1 MIKPVRQFK
10 IQNKKM
16 LSQEENDLLTRTGP
30 GTPGG
35 NLLRHYWQPVALAE
49 ELPANSAPLALR
61 IMSEDL
67 VLFRDDDGKLGLLGL
82 HCSHRRADLSYG
94 RVENGGLRC
103 LYHGWLFDRHG
114 NCLEQPCEAPGKSF
128 CEKVRHPAYPCQ
140 ERAGIIFAY
149 MGSDEPPLFPRYE
162 PFLAPA
168 GHLLVTKI
176 FHECNYFQAN
186 EGNLD
191 PSHVSYLHRQANV
204 PENLKR
210 TVQGSDGKLPLALYE
225 TDVAP
230 DIEAEETDYG
240 VRIFAL
246 RKTEDARTFMRVT
259 NFILPNMATI
269 PGPMSGDGYNLYWHV
284 PIDDTHHWRYDIVF
298 RRSAPMEE
306 KDIRRNQ
313 EILDE
318 LTPDYRPKRNRA
330 NRYLQDREA
339 MKTWSF
345 SGMGR
350 IFNVQDSAI
359 VEGSGP
365 IADRTQEFLGSS
377 DRAIIA
383 VRRQVLRAIRDVQAG
398 REAPHVIRDAHV
410 NRFAHLM
417 VVSEVITDGSDWQNF
432 WKKKLAAIE

>member
-1 MIKPVRQFK
+1 
-10 IQNKKM
+10 M
-16 LSQEENDLLTRTGP
+16 LSQEDNELLTRTGP

-35 NLLRHYWQPVALAE
+35 NLLRRYWHPVALAE
-49 ELPANSAPLALR
+49 ELPPDGAPLPVR
-61 IMSEDL
+61 ILSEDL
-67 VLFRDDDGKLGLLGL
+67 VLFRDHHGQLGLIGL

-94 RVENGGLRC
+94 RVESGGLRC

-114 NCLEQPCEAPGKSF
+114 NCLEQPCEPPDKRF
-128 CEKVRHPAYPCQ
+128 CEKVRHPAYPCHEQ
-140 ERAGIIFAY
+140 AGIIFSY
-149 MGSDEPPLFPRYE
+149 MGPGEPPLFPAYE
-162 PFLAPA
+162 PLLAPK

-176 FHECNYFQAN
+176 YHECNYFQAN

-191 PSHVSYLHRQANV
+191 PSHVSYLHRQGNV

-210 TVQGSDGKLPLALYE
+210 PVAGTGGKLPLALYE
-225 TDVAP
+225 ADMAP
-230 DIEAEETDYG
+230 QIDAEETDYG
-240 VRIFAL
+240 VRIFST
-246 RKTEDARTFMRVT
+246 RSIEQNRTFFRVT
-259 NFILPNMATI
+259 NFIIPNKATI

-318 LTPDYRPKRNRA
+318 LGPGYRPLRNKE
-330 NRYLQDREA
+330 NRYLQDRES

-350 IFNVQDSAI
+350 IFNTQDTAI

-365 IADRTQEFLGSS
+365 IVDRTREFLGPS

-383 VRRQVLRAIRDVQAG
+383 ARRQMLRAIRELQAG
-398 REAPHVIRDAHV
+398 REALHVVRSEQK
-410 NRFAHLM
+410 NRFPDLT
-417 VVSEVITDGSDWQNF
+417 VVSEVIDGTDWQTH
-432 WKKKLAAIE
+432 WKNKLAAMR

>member
-1 MIKPVRQFK
+1 
-10 IQNKKM
+10 M

>member
-1 MIKPVRQFK
+1 
-10 IQNKKM
+10 M
-16 LSQEENDLLTRTGP
+16 LSQQENELLTRTGP

-35 NLLRHYWQPVALAE
+35 NLLRRYWQPVALTE
-49 ELPANSAPLALR
+49 QLPANGAPLPVR

-67 VLFRDDDGKLGLLGL
+67 VLFRDDQGEIGLLGL

-94 RVENGGLRC
+94 RVERGGLRC

-114 NCLEQPCEAPGKSF
+114 NCLEQPCEPPGKRF
-128 CEKVRHPAYPCQ
+128 CEKVHHPAYPCQ
-140 ERAGIIFAY
+140 ERSGIIFAY
-149 MGSDEPPLFPRYE
+149 LGPGEPPLFPAYE
-162 PFLAPA
+162 PFLAPP
-168 GHLLVTKI
+168 GHVLVTKI

-210 TVQGSDGKLPLALYE
+210 PVEGSGGKLPLALYE
-225 TDVAP
+225 ADMAP
-230 DIEAEETDYG
+230 EIDAEETDYG
-240 VRIFAL
+240 VRIIST
-246 RKTEDARTFMRVT
+246 RNVDDGRTFFRVT
-259 NFILPNMATI
+259 NFIMPNKATI

-306 KDIRRNQ
+306 KDIQRNQ

-318 LTPDYRPKRNRA
+318 LDPDYRPKRNKG
-330 NRYLQDREA
+330 NRYMQDRES

-350 IFNVQDSAI
+350 IFNVQDTAI

-365 IADRTQEFLGSS
+365 IVDRAKEFLGPS

-383 VRRQVLRAIRDVQAG
+383 ARRQILRAIRDVEVG
-398 REAPHVIRDAHV
+398 REAPHVLRSAEK
-410 NRFAHLM
+410 NRFPDLM
-417 VVSEVITDGSDWQNF
+417 VVSEVITGGSDWRIH
-432 WKKKLAAIE
+432 WKNKLAALR

>member
-1 MIKPVRQFK
+1 
-10 IQNKKM
+10 M
-16 LSQEENDLLTRTGP
+16 LSQEENELLARTGP

-35 NLLRHYWQPVALAE
+35 NLLRRYWQPVALTE
-49 ELPANSAPLALR
+49 ELPANGAPLPVR
-61 IMSEDL
+61 ILSEDL
-67 VLFRDDDGKLGLLGL
+67 VLFRDHRGNLGLLGL

-114 NCLEQPCEAPGKSF
+114 NCLEQPCEPPAKRF
-128 CEKVRHPAYPCQ
+128 CEKVHHPAYPCD
-140 ERAGIIFAY
+140 ERSGIIFAY
-149 MGSDEPPLFPRYE
+149 MGPGEPPLFPAYE
-162 PFLAPA
+162 PFIAPP
-168 GHLLVTKI
+168 GHVLVTKI

-191 PSHVSYLHRQANV
+191 PSHVSYLHRQGDV

-210 TVQGSDGKLPLALYE
+210 PVAGSGGKLPLALYE
-225 TDVAP
+225 ADMAP
-230 DIEAEETDYG
+230 EIDAEETDYG
-240 VRIFAL
+240 VRIFSI
-246 RKTEDARTFMRVT
+246 RSPEEDRVFFRVT
-259 NFILPNMATI
+259 NFIIPNKATI

-298 RRSAPMEE
+298 RRSAPLEE

-318 LTPDYRPKRNRA
+318 LGPDYRPKRNRS
-330 NRYLQDREA
+330 NRYLQDRES

-350 IFNVQDSAI
+350 IFNVQDTAI

-365 IADRTQEFLGSS
+365 IVDRTKEFLGPS

-383 VRRQVLRAIRDVQAG
+383 ARRQVLRAIRAVEAG
-398 REAPHVIRDAHV
+398 GEAPHVARSAEK
-410 NRFAHLM
+410 NRYPHLM
-417 VVSEVITDGSDWQNF
+417 VISEVIAGGSDWRIH
-432 WKKKLAAIE
+432 WKNKLAALR

>member
-1 MIKPVRQFK
+1 
-10 IQNKKM
+10 M
-16 LSQEENDLLTRTGP
+16 LSCEDNELLARTGP

-35 NLLRHYWQPVALAE
+35 NLMRRYWQPVALVE
-49 ELPANSAPLALR
+49 ELPTSGAPLPVR
-61 IMSEDL
+61 VMSEDL
-67 VLFRDDDGKLGLLGL
+67 VLFRDDSGELGLLGL

-114 NCLEQPCEAPGKSF
+114 RCLEQPCEPPGKRF
-128 CEKVRHPAYPCQ
+128 CDKVRHPAYPCQ

-149 MGSDEPPLFPRYE
+149 LGPGEPPLLPAYE
-162 PFLAPA
+162 PLMAPA
-168 GHLLVTKI
+168 DHVLVTKI

-204 PENLKR
+204 PPNLKR
-210 TVQGSDGKLPLALYE
+210 PVQGTTGKLPLALYE
-225 TDVAP
+225 ADMAP
-230 DIEAEETDYG
+230 EIEAEETDYG
-240 VRIFAL
+240 VRIFST
-246 RKTEDARTFMRVT
+246 RTTEEGRIFFRVT
-259 NFILPNMATI
+259 NFILPNKATI

-306 KDIRRNQ
+306 KDIQRNQ

-318 LTPDYRPKRNRA
+318 LGPDYRPLRNKA
-330 NRYLQDREA
+330 NRYLQDRES

-350 IFNVQDSAI
+350 IFNVQDTAI
-359 VEGSGP
+359 VEGSGA
-365 IADRTQEFLGSS
+365 IVDRTKEFLGPS

-383 VRRQVLRAIRDVQAG
+383 ARRQLLRAIRDLESG
-398 REAPHVIRDAHV
+398 REPPHVARCEQKNHYPG
-410 NRFAHLM
+410 LT
-417 VVSEVITDGSDWQNF
+417 VVSEVLDAGTEWRAHWQNM
-432 WKKKLAAIE
+432 LAALR